1 MKNSMLGSPVGC
13 FGLCTQNHSFV
24 GLLSCIYYSHF
35 TGLKFHVLFL
45 LHVKILKFCAFRMAK
60 TIIDAILSLSLDDST
75 SNLAAAALFYVLTS
89 DVSSLCF
96 IPFLSALSCACTC
109 FVENLK
115 TNLWNLYKGNWEFSI
130 TSLWVLRYGCVV
142 FCCLGMDKR
151 QWLTSVILRDII
163 IASRICNF
171 TDN

>member
-1 MKNSMLGSPVGC
+1 MKNSMLGSPVRC

-60 TIIDAILSLSLDDST
+60 TIIDAILGLSFDDST

-89 DVSSLCF
+89 DVSSFMFYTFSFCTLLCVYMF
-96 IPFLSALSCACTC
+96 CWKPQNEPLKSIQRQLGIQHYLPLSS
-109 FVENLK
+109 
-115 TNLWNLYKGNWEFSI
+115 
-130 TSLWVLRYGCVV
+130 
-142 FCCLGMDKR
+142 
-151 QWLTSVILRDII
+151 
-163 IASRICNF
+163 
-171 TDN
+171 

>member
-13 FGLCTQNHSFV
+13 YGLCTQNHSFV

-60 TIIDAILSLSLDDST
+60 TIIDAILGLSFDDST

-115 TNLWNLYKGNWEFSI
+115 TNL
-130 TSLWVLRYGCVV
+130 
-142 FCCLGMDKR
+142 
-151 QWLTSVILRDII
+151 
-163 IASRICNF
+163 
-171 TDN
+171 